1 MRETE
6 LAMKL
11 RFGEILR
18 ADYKPGLHFKAPFYH
33 EVRKF
38 ERRITTRN
46 YPSEQFLTSEGKIL
60 RIDFY
65 IKWRISDISKYY
77 IGTGGSEDTAAVR
90 LGSIVKD
97 GIKGVI
103 ARRTIQQ
110 VVAAER
116 TEFTGEILKA
126 AESNVAELGLLLVD
140 VRVKKID
147 LPEEV
152 SESVFLRMRQDFDR
166 QAKQLRAEG
175 DENAE
180 KLRAEA
186 DRERTEILA
195 KGFYRERRCPRRG
208 RRALGR
214 DYARA
219 YTATRSSI
227 LIPQLQARQ
236 IDRYDND
243 CLRDRPRQRLF
254 KYLKR
259 PDAAE
264 RTRREVVD
272 LLAAFALSWCW
283 KAFDVS
289 QSQAMKRLL
298 TTLKTPLTG
307 SSVGGLASHAPVC
320 CCCICPAGNPFMRVG
335 RDRNVVV
342 TARSGRRRQRK
353 DRRPLLTDPSP
364 GWCDLQVAKRRI
376 RSYHGKKTS
385 ASDPL
390 RHLTNVNCSR
400 NGVVLSPKNCSRRCA
415 SLTRRRRSDAACAS
429 GGRAR

>member
-1 MRETE
+1 MANRGFLSIVALVVAVLLLATSTFSVRETE

-126 AESNVAELGLLLVD
+126 AESNVAVLGLLLVD

-195 KGFYRERRCPRRG
+195 KGYRESEMIRG
-208 RRALGR
+208 EGDARSAEI
-214 DYARA
+214 YARA
-219 YTATRSSI
+219 YTRNAEFYSFYRS
-227 LIPQLQARQ
+227 LQAYDKS
-236 IDRYDND
+236 IGTDND
-243 CLRDRPRQRLF
+243 VLVIGPDSEFF

-259 PDAAE
+259 PD
-264 RTRREVVD
+264 RR
-272 LLAAFALSWCW
+272 
-283 KAFDVS
+283 
-289 QSQAMKRLL
+289 
-298 TTLKTPLTG
+298 
-307 SSVGGLASHAPVC
+307 
-320 CCCICPAGNPFMRVG
+320 
-335 RDRNVVV
+335 
-342 TARSGRRRQRK
+342 
-353 DRRPLLTDPSP
+353 
-364 GWCDLQVAKRRI
+364 
-376 RSYHGKKTS
+376 
-385 ASDPL
+385 
-390 RHLTNVNCSR
+390 
-400 NGVVLSPKNCSRRCA
+400 
-415 SLTRRRRSDAACAS
+415 
-429 GGRAR
+429 